1 MPGCC
6 VEGCNNRSERGFR
19 LFCVPKNEG
28 RRHEWLQLI
37 GRKTLPERA
46 EICEVINEL
55 QTYETFM
62 SYITNYYIMSYST
75 NYYINFTGAF

>member
-6 VEGCNNRSERGFR
+6 VKSCNNRSERGFR
-19 LFCVPKNEG
+19 LFRVPKNKE

-37 GRKTLPERA
+37 GRDTLPERA

-62 SYITNYYIMSYST
+62 SYST
-75 NYYINFTGAF
+75 NYDINFTDAF